1 VGIHSEEKLE
11 NGKEFTDSMLRNTSE
26 KIILVSYFF
35 SSKYETGGIRTQK
48 FAKYLP
54 GFGFEPIIITKRRKD
69 NYIFNGRCLLLRTLP
84 VNWPF
89 HLEALTWLP
98 GLFLTCLKII
108 RNEKVKVLLF
118 SCGPFSSAV
127 VGLLL
132 KKLFNLKLVLD
143 YRDYWTLSPYVPKI
157 PKFNRILNSLQKPL
171 EKMLLKSADRLIT
184 IQKTMEEKYEN
195 IFPFLKGKVDTIF
208 NGFDASDFSGFEHGL
223 SEKFTILHLGN
234 IHLDLNPS
242 YPLMF
247 LKCLK
252 KMKDEGMI
260 HESSFQVLLIGEPFE
275 FLDRKVQVLGLSEI
289 VRNIGRLPHEEA
301 IVFLKKSHL
310 LLLIVETEGIMTS
323 KVFEYLAAGKPV
335 LAMIKEGEIK
345 RFIEKFS
352 KHSYILTNPSIH
364 QVVLAIENCYRNFS
378 SERYKPDE
386 SFTAIYNRRNQTKQL
401 AVCLNRLIQN
411 RLNQN

>member
-1 VGIHSEEKLE
+1 LIY
-11 NGKEFTDSMLRNTSE
+11 GKEFIDSMLRNTSK

-35 SSKYETGGIRTQK
+35 SSKYETGGIRAQK

-54 GFGFEPIIITKRRKD
+54 EFGFEPIIITKRRTD
-69 NYIFNGRCLLLRTLP
+69 NYIYNGRCIFLRTLS

-108 RNEKVKVLLF
+108 RNEKVEVLLF

-223 SEKFTILHLGN
+223 FEKFTILHLGN

-247 LKCLK
+247 LQCLK

-289 VRNIGRLPHEEA
+289 VRNIGRLPHGEA

-323 KVFEYLAAGKPV
+323 KVFEYLATGKPI
-335 LAMIKEGEIK
+335 LALIKEGEI
-345 RFIEKFS
+345 RDLIEKYS
-352 KHSYILTNPSIH
+352 KNAYILTDPDISRIVMA
-364 QVVLAIENCYRNFS
+364 VVDCYKNYLGRSFESN
-378 SERYKPDE
+378 E
-386 SFTAIYNRRNQTKQL
+386 SFMSTFNRKYRTMQL
-401 AVCLNRLIQN
+401 AMYLEEVKR
-411 RLNQN
+411 